1 MKKDKTKKEKKIKLV
16 SAKKLPGL
24 FKKKYNQKTLEK
36 KLLKNIDV
44 PADREMVQNL
54 FKPYEKKPGLLAA
67 DLTVQMEKSQIK
79 KFKKLAKDIKSR
91 KFGFKLI
98 PFAAVVIFISAL
110 CIGVFLFKDIAVKKA
125 IVTAMQSAFDAKT
138 DIDYVHLE
146 IFNSKLFIGG

>member
-79 KFKKLAKDIKSR
+79 KLLWGI
-91 KFGFKLI
+91 FGTI
-98 PFAAVVIFISAL
+98 
-110 CIGVFLFKDIAVKKA
+110 C
-125 IVTAMQSAFDAKT
+125 
-138 DIDYVHLE
+138 
-146 IFNSKLFIGG
+146 